1 MIKLIQSPK
10 LVKAAG
16 NMPKAIKEF
25 FGRVNSQSNEISIAH
40 MKSPSGWQE
49 PGQTPEFDEY
59 TVVLN
64 GTLKVE
70 TKKDEFYVHQN
81 QAILVSKGE
90 WVRYSSPGEE
100 GAEYIAICI
109 PAFSPEMVNR
119 DEKNPEL

>member
-25 FGRVNSQSNEISIAH
+25 FGRVNSQSKKISIAH

-59 TVVLN
+59 TLVLT

-90 WVRYSSPGEE
+90 WVRYSSPGKE

-119 DEKNPEL
+119 DEKNPES